1 MFRSIRWRIAAAFAV
16 LLVVC
21 IGGLSAY
28 LSYFFRENY
37 MDNLRTQLTDQAR
50 LVGDASE
57 PYFLSGDTDNVDGLA
72 KRLGGQIDARVT
84 IIDSDGTVLGD
95 SREYPADMEN
105 HGDRPEVIDALQN
118 GVGEAVR
125 MSNTLGSQNCRPCTF
140 TVAAC
145 RLLL

>member
-28 LSYFFRENY
+28 LSHFFRDNY
-37 MDNLRTQLTDQAR
+37 MDNLRTQLTDQAK

-57 PYFLSGDTDNVDGLA
+57 PYFVGGETDDLDALA
-72 KRLGGQIDARVT
+72 KRLGDQIDARVT

-95 SREYPADMEN
+95 SGRGSGGDGEPRRQAGGHRGPRGRDGQRCPAQRDSA
-105 HGDRPEVIDALQN
+105 P
-118 GVGEAVR
+118 
-125 MSNTLGSQNCRPCTF
+125 
-140 TVAAC
+140 
-145 RLLL
+145 